1 MIYSKNMSKNS
12 KIFEN
17 FRFQTAWKFR
27 VVESGNLKISDKI
40 IQKTRKN

>member
-17 FRFQTAWKFR
+17 FRFQTVWKSM
-27 VVESGNLKISDKI
+27 VVERRNSKISDEI
-40 IQKTRKN
+40 IEKTGKN